1 MDKYSTVSFQSLDS
15 GRYLVQSYDAKVVR
29 TDKIAYI
36 INAKFNNKDIEF
48 WAGHTLSNYIRMH
61 EPTEEFE
68 ITVNSNGETS
78 SYPNSVI
85 IPGFTT
91 KVILKSKST
100 KS

>member
-1 MDKYSTVSFQSLDS
+1 MEKYSTVSFQSLDS
-15 GRYLVQSYDAKVVR
+15 GKYLIQSYDAKVVR

-48 WAGHTLSNYIRMH
+48 WADHTLSNYIKMC
-61 EPTEEFE
+61 EPRNEFE
-68 ITVNSNGETS
+68 IIVNRDETKE
-78 SYPNSVI
+78 YPNSII